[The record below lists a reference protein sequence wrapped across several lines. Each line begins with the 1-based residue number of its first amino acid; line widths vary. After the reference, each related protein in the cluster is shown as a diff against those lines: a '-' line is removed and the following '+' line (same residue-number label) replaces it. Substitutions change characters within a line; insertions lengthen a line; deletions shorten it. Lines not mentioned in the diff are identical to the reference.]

1 MDSLW
6 FKDAIIYQVYAPAFF
21 DTNADGLGDIGGLTE
36 KLDYLESL
44 GVSAIWILGLADPT
58 ADALRPDA
66 TSEGGD
72 ALQDFKTLIRQ
83 AHARRMRVIA
93 TLTPHLMTDAQPL
106 DRTHVTDSTVR
117 SARVWL
123 DCGVDGI
130 EVDLSSSMRT
140 AASTT
145 GLSIHDVF
153 KLVRAAVDHAYANR
167 VIVAEADQR
176 PEDAA
181 SYFGKGD
188 ECHLTFNTGLCA
200 RLLLALET
208 EDCRWLVDFVRDQP
222 EIPPQ
227 CQWALFLRNH
237 NELAVTACS
246 ELERN
251 EIRRAYATDLRMQ
264 LNGGIRRRL
273 APLLD
278 NDRRRIELAYGL
290 LFSLPGTPV
299 VYYGNEIGMGDNI
312 NLGDRS
318 GMRTPM
324 QWSADRNA
332 GFSRANPERL
342 HAAMAA
348 PVNADPVYG
357 YHAVNVESQERQPYS
372 LLKWMRRVMKV
383 RNEQQTFGRGTIE
396 FVETRNSR
404 ILAYIRRHGESRILV
419 VANLAGTSQ
428 SVELL
433 LGRYSGSLPIE
444 MLGGIPFRRIGATPY
459 SLSFAPYGFYW
470 FALTA
475 RAKRDVPPMYRDNV
489 GTSTTSGPP
498 GVAASNG
505 RRASS
510 TGAECQHVNE

>member
-21 DTNADGLGDIGGLTE
+21 DTNADGVGDIGGVIE

-44 GVSAIWILGLADPT
+44 GISAIWILGLADPT
-58 ADALRPDA
+58 ADALRRDA
-66 TSEGGD
+66 SSEGAD

-93 TLTPHLMTDAQPL
+93 TLAPHLVTGAQL
-106 DRTHVTDSTVR
+106 LGRTHVTDSTVR

-130 EVDLSSSMRT
+130 EVDLCSSIRT
-140 AASTT
+140 AAATD
-145 GLSIHDVF
+145 GLSIHDVY
-153 KLVRAAVDHAYANR
+153 KHVRAAADSAYANR
-167 VIVAEADQR
+167 VIVAQADQR

-181 SYFGKGD
+181 SYFGTGN
-188 ECHLTFNTGLCA
+188 ECHLTSNIGLCA

-208 EDCRWLVDFVRDQP
+208 EDGRWIVDWVRDQP

-237 NELAVTACS
+237 NELAVTRCS
-246 ELERN
+246 EPERN
-251 EIRRAYATDLRMQ
+251 EIRRAYATDPRMQ
-264 LNGGIRRRL
+264 LNGGRL

-278 NDRRRIELAYGL
+278 NDRRRIESAYGL

-312 NLGDRS
+312 YLGDQS
-318 GMRTPM
+318 GMQTPM
-324 QWSADRNA
+324 QWSPDRNA

-342 HAAMAA
+342 HAAIAA

-357 YHAVNVESQERQPYS
+357 YRAVNVESQERQPHS

-383 RNEQQTFGRGTIE
+383 RNEQQAFGRGTIE
-396 FVETRNSR
+396 FVETRNSK
-404 ILAYIRRHGESRILV
+404 ILGYIRRHGESRILV

-475 RAKRDVPPMYRDNV
+475 RAERDVPPMYGDGI
-489 GTSTTSGPP
+489 GTPATSGPP
-498 GVAASNG
+498 GVAAFEC
-505 RRASS
+505 ASS
-510 TGAECQHVNE
+510 G